1 GVTGGAT
8 GTGGTGGSNVK
19 YVLRIQTMVVVVSHN
34 TAGDPKPGPVTS
46 VPTGITCG
54 GSFINT
60 GGTNNGHCEESY
72 ASGTSVVLTAQGTTV
87 VNFTAWQ
94 GDCSGTNP
102 VIPVVRDRARG
113 AAAGVTPLHYG
124 PRRC

>member
-1 GVTGGAT
+1 
-8 GTGGTGGSNVK
+8 
-19 YVLRIQTMVVVVSHN
+19 MVVVVSHN

-60 GGTNNGHCEESY
+60 GGTNNGDCEESY

-102 VIPVVRDRARG
+102 VITVAMDRARDCT
-113 AAAGVTPLHYG
+113 AVFTQIN
-124 PRRC
+124 